1 MKDSLLILSGGM
13 DSTTLLHQ
21 KQDSIA
27 LAICFN
33 YGANHNMKEF
43 LSAKENCKYL
53 DIPFLWIDMR
63 EAFKHSS
70 STLLQGPKFVPEGH
84 YAADNMAQTVVPF
97 RNGILLSVAAGIA
110 EAKGLDRVMMANHF
124 GDDAQYPDCRKNFV
138 LSMDKTI
145 ELGTGGRVNLYAP
158 YTSITKR
165 DIARIGTS
173 VGVDYKKT
181 WSCYK
186 GGEVHCGRCGT
197 CVERIWALKDF
208 NDPTEY
214 EDKEFAINVLKEKGE
229 W

>member
-13 DSTTLLHQ
+13 DSTTLLHH
-21 KQDSIA
+21 KRDDIA

-33 YGANHNMKEF
+33 YGANHNIKEF
-43 LSAKENCKYL
+43 KQAQVNCDMLK
-53 DIPFLWIDMR
+53 IPLLWIDMR
-63 EAFKHSS
+63 EAFKHSK
-70 STLLQGPKFVPEGH
+70 STLLQGATFVPEGH

-110 EAKGLDRVMMANHF
+110 QSHNLSTVMMANHF
-124 GDDAQYPDCRKNFV
+124 GDDAQYPDCRQNFV
-138 LSMDKTI
+138 STFSEAI
-145 ELGTGGRVNLYAP
+145 NLGTGGKVSLYAP
-158 YTSITKR
+158 YTVMTKK

-173 VGVDYKKT
+173 VGVDYSKT

-186 GGEVHCGRCGT
+186 GEDIHCGKCGT
-197 CVERIWALKDF
+197 CVERIWALKEF
-208 NDPTEY
+208 NDPTMY